1 MNPALEANKI
11 SSVSPSMIP
20 TSMADGIF
28 VGLPHKWEQ
37 LLKVSSCD
45 LNFPLPNPGTT
56 EGPVFQDGKKHGHGL
71 PWSIGRMSEVKISQV
86 PCCFSIFPRPETSP
100 KVAKVFQVL
109 LPPWK
114 FNMSLQT
121 RMNPKK
127 ERTNTVSTIHFAT
140 NKLAVKLQGCI

>member
-1 MNPALEANKI
+1 MQDFWTINSMNPALEANNI

-28 VGLPHKWEQ
+28 VGLPHRWEQ

-56 EGPVFQDGKKHGHGL
+56 GRPVFQDGKKHGHGL

-109 LPPWK
+109 LPGSLT
-114 FNMSLQT
+114 FSLQT

-127 ERTNTVSTIHFAT
+127 ERTKNSSNHPFCH
-140 NKLAVKLQGCI
+140 K

>member
-11 SSVSPSMIP
+11 SSVSPCATMVP

-56 EGPVFQDGKKHGHGL
+56 GRPVFQDGKKHGHGL
-71 PWSIGRMSEVKISQV
+71 PWSIRRMSEVQSLK
-86 PCCFSIFPRPETSP
+86 FHAAFPYFRDLKHP
-100 KVAKVFQVL
+100 
-109 LPPWK
+109 
-114 FNMSLQT
+114 
-121 RMNPKK
+121 
-127 ERTNTVSTIHFAT
+127 
-140 NKLAVKLQGCI
+140 